1 MTPEQTLAVVNA
13 VALRAWIL
21 LALSGGVSA
30 NGARRSLAGSG
41 AALDSRLHG
50 RLPGSCRG
58 LLAALVLEAL
68 MPPVPVLASLRLPLT
83 LVSHIRQPALG
94 EVLPIRTLFA

>member
-1 MTPEQTLAVVNA
+1 MA
-13 VALRAWIL
+13 ALSGRARRLPARRIG
-21 LALSGGVSA
+21 APRASGGVSA
-30 NGARRSLAGSG
+30 NGARRSLAGPG

-58 LLAALVLEAL
+58 LLAALVLEPL

-83 LVSHIRQPALG
+83 LVAHIRQPALG